1 MLGRVQAEA
10 QESASR
16 GTAQDKAIAKSIRDL
31 LLNGSTAGKEHTV
44 VLKSMD
50 RIIIAYEIQ

>member
-16 GTAQDKAIAKSIRDL
+16 GTAQDKAIAKSIRDSL
-31 LLNGSTAGKEHTV
+31 IIGQTVGKESNNRLESIDCLV
-44 VLKSMD
+44 
-50 RIIIAYEIQ
+50 IAYEIQ